1 MHRHRA
7 GPPSTT
13 HCARQRGRCDLGPVR
28 EAPAMLARG
37 SIALPQS
44 TSSSALLTLI
54 SFSDLHSRG
63 HLGRCRSRRF
73 GGKTQPNGTE
83 VDLPALIRGRS
94 PPFLLQAD
102 PHGSAARS
110 TALPGR
116 ERPPMTRDAVL
127 PPSHRPR
134 WQHVVEVDHGRY
146 TRTRN
151 CIRHVT
157 AFPLVVVALQDG
169 RRCYRCATPHG
180 YCAGWCVT
188 PWRRQNDVNGTQRRV
203 GRAAEPHDSGGS
215 WMAGGRGMYVK

>member
-1 MHRHRA
+1 
-7 GPPSTT
+7 
-13 HCARQRGRCDLGPVR
+13 
-28 EAPAMLARG
+28 MLARG

-83 VDLPALIRGRS
+83 VDLPTLIRGRS

-102 PHGSAARS
+102 PHGNAARS

-134 WQHVVEVDHGRY
+134 WQRVVEAVQGRY
-146 TRTRN
+146 TLTLN
-151 CIRHVT
+151 CIRHDT

-169 RRCYRCATPHG
+169 RRCCRCAALRG

-188 PWRRQNDVNGTQRRV
+188 PWRRQNDVNGTQRRW
-203 GRAAEPHDSGGS
+203 GREADRCDSDGS